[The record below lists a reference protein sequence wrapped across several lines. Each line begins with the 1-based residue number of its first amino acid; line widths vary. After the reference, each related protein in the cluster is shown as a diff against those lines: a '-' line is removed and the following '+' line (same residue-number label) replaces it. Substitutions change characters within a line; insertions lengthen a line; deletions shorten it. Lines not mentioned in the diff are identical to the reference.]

1 MFTGL
6 WSDKAFQSL
15 HKGLDA
21 AAERQRVMAHNLA
34 NVNTPN
40 FKRSEVIFAESL
52 RAALTRGGGLPL
64 AATHPRHIGS
74 QDQLAQARHSVRRDR
89 STTMRADGNNVD
101 IEREMATL
109 ASNQLQ
115 YNAMTQ
121 LLNEK
126 YGLLRYVIH
135 EGRR

>member
-1 MFTGL
+1 VFTGL
-6 WSDKAFQSL
+6 WTDKAFQSL
-15 HKGLDA
+15 QKGLDA
-21 AAERQRVMAHNLA
+21 AAERQRVAAHNVA

-40 FKRSEVIFAESL
+40 FKRSEVVFAEGL
-52 RAALTRGGGLPL
+52 RGALVRGGGVSL
-64 AATHPRHIGS
+64 AVTHPRHIGS
-74 QDQLAQARHSVRRDR
+74 QDELAQVRHSVRRDN

-101 IEREMATL
+101 IDREMAAM
-109 ASNQLQ
+109 ASNQLK

-121 LLNEK
+121 LVNEK